1 MASFNRVFLLGNL
14 TRAPEVRY
22 TPSGIAVSDLR
33 LAVNERVK
41 KDDQW
46 VDQAIFLDVTVWDR
60 TAQRCGDYLEKGSS
74 VLIEGRLQMDTWEKD
89 GEKRSKLK
97 VVADRVQFLERARR
111 DGGNTIGDA
120 AGAPGRG
127 GLRANAPEE
136 DSKLVAPPAADNEDD
151 IPF

>member
-1 MASFNRVFLLGNL
+1 MAALNRVFLLGNL
-14 TRAPEVRY
+14 VRAPEVRY

-41 KDDQW
+41 RDDQW

-60 TAQRCGDYLEKGSS
+60 VARACGEQLDKGSS
-74 VLIEGRLQMDTWEKD
+74 ILVEGRLQMDTWEKD

-97 VVADRVQFLERARR
+97 VVADRVHFLDRARR
-111 DGGNTIGDA
+111 DANTFGDA
-120 AGAPGRG
+120 AGSPERG
-127 GLRANAPEE
+127 GPRPKTPEGNAAQF
-136 DSKLVAPPAADNEDD
+136 DPPASGNDDD